1 MISGGESKYIRTQDA
16 RPTSTTWTS
25 TLPRLQFVAHA
36 HLLTL
41 YVAALSPSF
50 STDVSS
56 SPPGSP
62 SNNVTTMPA
71 KKRCQHAGAPCP
83 NAAIRIVGTCSHC
96 SHHFCASVS
105 LQPLLIWIALAYIY
119 LWVNSTDYLSSM
131 HAPGS
136 LSASVRRLRRT
147 GPSSSP
153 RVPSRARW
161 RSYHEAASVAYQ
173 SISPNLAVYIL
184 FHLTLSHTAATPSP
198 LSMTPQPR
206 CNRPNA
212 TIILLPATFIS
223 SRLFTLIWTIL
234 LAISIPS
241 RTSIPSRVMQCHSH
255 SVLPT
260 LAPSSP
266 LIYLLRCI
274 TVHSSSHSRTA
285 PSCLVSHRSLL

>member
-1 MISGGESKYIRTQDA
+1 MVSKYIRTQDA
-16 RPTSTTWTS
+16 RPTSRTWTS
-25 TLPRLQFVAHA
+25 TPPRLQFVAHA

-56 SPPGSP
+56 SLPGSP

-71 KKRCQHAGAPCP
+71 KKRCQHTEAPCP

-105 LQPLLIWIALAYIY
+105 LQLLLIWIAVAYVS
-119 LWVNSTDYLSSM
+119 LWVNSTDYLSNM
-131 HAPGS
+131 HAPNS

-147 GPSSSP
+147 GPNSSR

-173 SISPNLAVYIL
+173 SISLNLAVYIL
-184 FHLTLSHTAATPSP
+184 FHLTLSHTAATPYP
-198 LSMTPQPR
+198 LSTTTQPR

-212 TIILLPATFIS
+212 TIISLPATFIS
-223 SRLFTLIWTIL
+223 SPLIWTIL

-255 SVLPT
+255 SVLPI

-266 LIYLLRCI
+266 LICLLRCI